1 VNNSG
6 EAKLAIYERVS
17 SEEQKTKETI
27 VTQDEFLGEFVALYG
42 LEVVKVY
49 KDEAI
54 SGTVPLGERPAGAE
68 LLSDAASGLFD
79 AVLVYRLDRIGRSLL
94 VVVDA
99 HDRLE
104 QAGVALKSATEPIDT
119 STPPGRLI
127 FQMLASFSEFERETI
142 NERTR
147 DGKNRA
153 YRGGAQPGL
162 IPYGYDIDDSGAFV
176 VVEDEARVVEQVIGN
191 VAAGATLFAEAK
203 RLNLEGVPSPGK
215 KYRGKTRRTGTTW
228 SPTAISR
235 LVGRRAYGGTHVIR
249 SSAGEIER
257 EVPPIVAEDLRLA
270 AAARLTDNKR
280 FGGGRPVRPYLLRG
294 LIKCE
299 ECAWNYCGVSRKA
312 KDGYRFRYA
321 CPVSSARRF
330 DPSAVRRGCPTID
343 ALWLED
349 LVWEDIRRFVSDPG
363 EALAR
368 AQEQSDLRAGAAHDI
383 EGRLADLRR
392 RLHAAH
398 AEKDRY
404 VRLYAAGHLDDAEL
418 DTYLLDLK
426 NRTTNLGMLIDAAQ
440 GQKTEAEHD
449 ARTTRDTAVWLA
461 SLQDGLS
468 ALEEDTAEAH
478 EGRRE
483 LLSLLV
489 ERISVGRDEAQP
501 GKPRVRIDY
510 RFAVPAKPGD
520 TSGGITSD
528 GNTNHKTFEI
538 LTGEIPIPEA
548 LGRL

>member
-1 VNNSG
+1 MPRQ
-6 EAKLAIYERVS
+6 KLAIYERVS
-17 SEEQKTKETI
+17 SEEQKTRETI
-27 VTQDEFLGEFVALYG
+27 ETQDQFLGEYVNLYG

-68 LLSDAASGLFD
+68 LLKDAAGGLFD
-79 AVLVYRLDRIGRSLL
+79 AVLVYRLDRIGRTLL

-119 STPPGRLI
+119 STAAGRLI

-176 VVEDEARVVEQVIGN
+176 VVEDEARVVAQVISN
-191 VAAGATLFAEAK
+191 VASGATLFAEAK

-235 LVGRRAYGGTHVIR
+235 LVSRRAYGGTHVIR

-257 EVPPIVAEDLRLA
+257 EVPPIVPEDLRLA
-270 AAARLTDNKR
+270 AAARLTDNRR
-280 FGGGRPVRPYLLRG
+280 FRGGRPVRPYMLRG

-299 ECAWNYCGVSRKA
+299 ECGWNYCGDSRKT
-312 KDGYRFRYA
+312 KGGYRFRYA
-321 CPVSSARRF
+321 CPADSARRF
-330 DPSAVRRGCPTID
+330 DPQAVRRGCPTID

-349 LVWEDIRRFVSDPG
+349 LV
-363 EALAR
+363 
-368 AQEQSDLRAGAAHDI
+368 
-383 EGRLADLRR
+383 
-392 RLHAAH
+392 
-398 AEKDRY
+398 
-404 VRLYAAGHLDDAEL
+404 
-418 DTYLLDLK
+418 
-426 NRTTNLGMLIDAAQ
+426 
-440 GQKTEAEHD
+440 
-449 ARTTRDTAVWLA
+449 
-461 SLQDGLS
+461 
-468 ALEEDTAEAH
+468 
-478 EGRRE
+478 
-483 LLSLLV
+483 
-489 ERISVGRDEAQP
+489 
-501 GKPRVRIDY
+501 
-510 RFAVPAKPGD
+510 
-520 TSGGITSD
+520 
-528 GNTNHKTFEI
+528 
-538 LTGEIPIPEA
+538 
-548 LGRL
+548 

>member
-1 VNNSG
+1 MPRQ
-6 EAKLAIYERVS
+6 KLAIYERVS
-17 SEEQKTKETI
+17 SEEQKTRETI
-27 VTQDEFLGEFVALYG
+27 ETQDQFLGEYVNLYG

-68 LLSDAASGLFD
+68 LLKDAAGGLFD
-79 AVLVYRLDRIGRSLL
+79 AVLVYRLDRIGRTLL

-119 STPPGRLI
+119 STAAGRLI

-176 VVEDEARVVEQVIGN
+176 VVEDEARVVAQVISN
-191 VAAGATLFAEAK
+191 VASGATLFAEAK

-235 LVGRRAYGGTHVIR
+235 LVSRRAYGGTHVIR

-257 EVPPIVAEDLRLA
+257 EVPPIVPEDLRLA
-270 AAARLTDNKR
+270 AAARLTDNRR
-280 FGGGRPVRPYLLRG
+280 FRGGRPVRPYMLRG

-299 ECAWNYCGVSRKA
+299 ECGWNYCGDSRKT
-312 KDGYRFRYA
+312 KGGYRFRYA
-321 CPVSSARRF
+321 CPADSARRF
-330 DPSAVRRGCPTID
+330 DPQAVRRGCPTID

-349 LVWEDIRRFVSDPG
+349 LVWEDIRRFVADPG

-368 AQEQSDLRAGAAHDI
+368 AQEQSEQRESATQDI
-383 EGRLADLRR
+383 EDRLADLRR
-392 RLHAAH
+392 RLQAAH
-398 AEKDRY
+398 GEKDRY
-404 VRLYAAGHLDDAEL
+404 VRLYAKGQLDEAEL

-426 NRTTNLGMLIDAAQ
+426 NRTDNLGMLIDAALS
-440 GQKTEAEHD
+440 QKAEAEHD
-449 ARTTRDTAVWLA
+449 ARTTRDTAAWLA
-461 SLQDGLS
+461 SLQDGLA
-468 ALEEDTAEAH
+468 ALEEDTPEAH

-489 ERISVGRDEAQP
+489 ERISVGRDETQP
-501 GKPRVRIDY
+501 SKPRVRIDY
-510 RFAVPAKPGD
+510 RFALPAE
-520 TSGGITSD
+520 TSGGL
-528 GNTNHKTFEI
+528 TNHKTFDTPCDTPP
-538 LTGEIPIPEA
+538 LTLVA
-548 LGRL
+548 TVVK

>member
-1 VNNSG
+1 MKGSG
-6 EAKLAIYERVS
+6 EAKSVAIYERVS

-27 VTQDEFLGEFVALYG
+27 ATQDEFLGEFVALYG

-54 SGTVPLGERPAGAE
+54 SGTVPLGERPAGSE
-68 LLSDAASGLFD
+68 LLSDAAGGLFD
-79 AVLVYRLDRIGRSLL
+79 AVLVYRLDRIGRTLL

-153 YRGGAQPGL
+153 YRAGAQPGL

-368 AQEQSDLRAGAAHDI
+368 PRTKRTRTARGRGARHRRAAGRPQAPPARRARR
-383 EGRLADLRR
+383 EGSIRQALRR
-392 RLHAAH
+392 RAPGRRGTRHLPPRPEEPHDQPGHAHRRSPGA
-398 AEKDRY
+398 KDRGGARRPHHARY
-404 VRLYAAGHLDDAEL
+404 GGVARLPARRPQRPRRGH
-418 DTYLLDLK
+418 
-426 NRTTNLGMLIDAAQ
+426 RRG
-440 GQKTEAEHD
+440 
-449 ARTTRDTAVWLA
+449 ARGTPRA
-461 SLQDGLS
+461 SLPARRANKRGARRSTGGGQ
-468 ALEEDTAEAH
+468 APRAH
-478 EGRRE
+478 RLPLRRAGQT
-483 LLSLLV
+483 
-489 ERISVGRDEAQP
+489 RRHVGW
-501 GKPRVRIDY
+501 
-510 RFAVPAKPGD
+510 
-520 TSGGITSD
+520 
-528 GNTNHKTFEI
+528 
-538 LTGEIPIPEA
+538 
-548 LGRL
+548 

>member
-1 VNNSG
+1 MNNSG

-27 VTQDEFLGEFVALYG
+27 VTQDEFLVEFVALYG

-257 EVPPIVAEDLRLA
+257 EVPP
-270 AAARLTDNKR
+270 
-280 FGGGRPVRPYLLRG
+280 
-294 LIKCE
+294 
-299 ECAWNYCGVSRKA
+299 
-312 KDGYRFRYA
+312 
-321 CPVSSARRF
+321 
-330 DPSAVRRGCPTID
+330 
-343 ALWLED
+343 
-349 LVWEDIRRFVSDPG
+349 
-363 EALAR
+363 
-368 AQEQSDLRAGAAHDI
+368 
-383 EGRLADLRR
+383 
-392 RLHAAH
+392 
-398 AEKDRY
+398 
-404 VRLYAAGHLDDAEL
+404 
-418 DTYLLDLK
+418 
-426 NRTTNLGMLIDAAQ
+426 
-440 GQKTEAEHD
+440 
-449 ARTTRDTAVWLA
+449 
-461 SLQDGLS
+461 
-468 ALEEDTAEAH
+468 
-478 EGRRE
+478 
-483 LLSLLV
+483 
-489 ERISVGRDEAQP
+489 
-501 GKPRVRIDY
+501 
-510 RFAVPAKPGD
+510 
-520 TSGGITSD
+520 
-528 GNTNHKTFEI
+528 
-538 LTGEIPIPEA
+538 
-548 LGRL
+548 